1 MYLSL
6 SLPKTSSVG
15 VRPVLGSDRAC
26 NRFEKQFRPAGLERE
41 SAVLGETVAGVGVA
55 WAPGPS
61 RRRSGGHPSRC
72 PARSALPTLRPRKTA
87 GIRQTTGNLG

>member
-26 NRFEKQFRPAGLERE
+26 NRFEKQFRPAVLDRE
-41 SAVLGETVAGVGVA
+41 SAVLGETVAGVG
-55 WAPGPS
+55 
-61 RRRSGGHPSRC
+61 RR
-72 PARSALPTLRPRKTA
+72 
-87 GIRQTTGNLG
+87 